1 MRFLSYDSVLAR
13 GEIAARASLLYSRLE
28 GTMYRP
34 DTIFTVE
41 TAGWPGDWEG
51 RTILALTMLAQS
63 TGKEPAYLDEIVE
76 QLDAHCNEKG
86 YMRQILPD
94 GDVDEQQFSGHSWL
108 LRGLCEY
115 FLYRQ
120 DDPERSERVLRRI
133 EAIVQNLF
141 LEAVGRYAEYPIL
154 PEERVEDGKESGH
167 IGRKVGH
174 WYISSD
180 TGCAYIPLDGLS
192 QAYVLLHE
200 YSMDV
205 DLTERLKALL
215 DEMVVHFYTIPFLE
229 IKVQTHA
236 TLTACRGLLRLYEY
250 DRDPKKL
257 AFVQMIFKLY
267 TEEGM
272 TANYANYNWFGRPEW
287 TEPCAIIDSF
297 MLAAQ
302 LYLYTHKP
310 MYAELV
316 HKILYNGVFASQR
329 PNGGFG
335 TDTCTGANG
344 VAEAELLACSC
355 YEAYWCCS
363 MRGGEGLA
371 SVSRYSLL
379 EWTVEEGRQT
389 NGYSNTVE
397 VLYPMDGIYTVHGVK
412 LMVRTDYPMPGKI
425 TFRILD
431 NPGNRPLT
439 LAFPEMQYI
448 RQPDQGLISFCNG
461 EIVRDIEVDLH
472 LEETAGKNNGNG
484 KVLYAGY
491 QILGHT
497 TEEKQTG
504 LPDTNTLNQH
514 GKNWITPDGA
524 IYTPISGRYL
534 DTPEEFQ
541 QKKIQI
547 LWK

>member
-13 GEIAARASLLYSRLE
+13 GEIAARASLLYARLE

-86 YMRQILPD
+86 YMRQILQD
-94 GDVDEQQFSGHSWL
+94 GDVDEQQLSGHGWL

-115 FLYRQ
+115 FLYRRE
-120 DDPERSERVLRRI
+120 DPVRSEQMLHRI
-133 EAIVQNLF
+133 RAIVQNLF
-141 LEAVGRYAEYPIL
+141 LNAAGRYAEYPIL
-154 PEERVEDGKESGH
+154 PEERVEGGKESGH

-192 QAYVLLHE
+192 QAYVLLRE
-200 YSMDV
+200 YAIEEE
-205 DLTERLKALL
+205 LIEQLKALL
-215 DEMVVHFYTIPFLE
+215 DEMVMHFYAIPFLE

-257 AFVQMIFKLY
+257 AFVQKIFKLY
-267 TEEGM
+267 TDEGM

-287 TEPCAIIDSF
+287 TEPCAVIDSF

-302 LYLYTHKP
+302 LYRHTHKQ

-316 HKILYNGVFASQR
+316 HKILYNGVFSSQR

-335 TDTCTGANG
+335 TDTCTGAESITD
-344 VAEAELLACSC
+344 AEFLACSC

-379 EWTVEEGRQT
+379 EWTPEEVQQT
-389 NGYSNTVE
+389 NGFPNTVE

-425 TFRILD
+425 TFRILE
-431 NPGNRPLT
+431 NPGNKPLT
-439 LAFPEMQYI
+439 LAFPAMQHI
-448 RQPDQGLISFCNG
+448 QEPGQCLISFCSG
-461 EIVRDIEVDLH
+461 EVVRDVKVDLH
-472 LEETAGKNNGNG
+472 LEDTAGNNNGTG
-484 KVLYAGY
+484 KILYAGY
-491 QILGHT
+491 QILGCA
-497 TEEKQTG
+497 EENRKTG
-504 LPDTNTLNQH
+504 IPDVNSLVQS
-514 GKNWITPDGA
+514 GKNWTAPDGTVY
-524 IYTPISGRYL
+524 IPISERYL
-534 DTPEEFQ
+534 DTPEGIQ
-541 QKKIQI
+541 HKKIQI
-547 LWK
+547 IWQ

>member
-13 GEIAARASLLYSRLE
+13 GEIAARASLLYARLE

-76 QLDAHCNEKG
+76 RLGDYCNEKG
-86 YMRQILPD
+86 YMRQILSD
-94 GDVDEQQFSGHSWL
+94 GDVDEQQLSGHSWL
-108 LRGLCEY
+108 LRGLCAY
-115 FLYRQ
+115 FLFRRN
-120 DDPERSERVLRRI
+120 DPVRSETVLGRI
-133 EAIVQNLF
+133 REIVQNLF
-141 LEAVGRYAEYPIL
+141 LNAAGRYAEYPIL

-167 IGRKVGH
+167 IGRKIGH

-192 QAYVLLHE
+192 HAYVLLKE
-200 YSMDV
+200 YAADRE
-205 DLTERLKALL
+205 LTEKLKALL
-215 DEMVVHFYTIPFLE
+215 DEMVMHFYTIPFLD

-257 AFVQMIFKLY
+257 AFVQKIFKLY
-267 TEEGM
+267 VDEGM

-302 LYLYTHKP
+302 LYLHTHKP
-310 MYAELV
+310 LYAELT
-316 HKILYNGVFASQR
+316 HKILYNGVLASQR

-335 TDTCTGANG
+335 TDTCTGADG
-344 VAEAELLACSC
+344 TAAAEYLACSC

-379 EWTVEEGRQT
+379 EWSAEESRRT
-389 NGYSNTVE
+389 DGYPNTVE

-412 LMVRTDYPMPGKI
+412 LMVRADYPVDGKV
-425 TFRILD
+425 TFRILE
-431 NPGNRPLT
+431 NPGNKPLT
-439 LAFPEMQYI
+439 LYFPKTQYGNK
-448 RQPDQGLISFCNG
+448 QEPCFVSFCSG
-461 EIVRDIEVDLH
+461 EVVRDVDVELH
-472 LEETAGKNNGNG
+472 LETAAGKNNGSG
-484 KVLYAGY
+484 KILYAGY
-491 QILGHT
+491 QILGHIADDKST
-497 TEEKQTG
+497 D
-504 LPDTNTLNQH
+504 LPDMNDLQQY
-514 GKNWITPDGA
+514 GKVWKTSDGTVFA
-524 IYTPISGRYL
+524 PISARYL
-534 DTPEEFQ
+534 DTPEAIQ
-541 QKKIQI
+541 QNKIQI